1 MNGFYGR
8 VLVADATQR
17 TCRIEEVP
25 EEVARGM
32 WGGKGLGVWL
42 LERYGLVGV
51 DPLAPE
57 NPLVLLAGPVAGTPI
72 PGSCRHALVTK
83 SPQTGFFSESYSGG
97 KLAEKIAK
105 AGVDAVVLLGRA
117 DDPVV
122 LEVGDGQ
129 GRFHDASDLWGQ
141 DTFVAE
147 AALVERFGGS
157 GRVGACVI
165 GPAGENGVVLSIVA
179 NDKWRCAGR
188 TGAGAVMG
196 SKRVKG
202 VVFHG
207 SASRPL
213 ADPDGVRAF
222 ARRTVAERRG
232 SPAAQ
237 TYRNYGTPNMVAL
250 LNTVGAFPNRYWH
263 RGRSGRVDEISAEA
277 LLTRCEV
284 KPKACAR
291 CFMACGKL
299 TRVTSGPY
307 EGLVIE
313 GPEYETIYAFGGL
326 CEIAP
331 IEAVAHLNDVCDRLG
346 LDTISAGN
354 LVAFAMEASERG
366 AVDETVAFGDVEAA
380 ERLLG
385 QIARRE
391 GLGEVLARG
400 IVAAARQWGLE
411 GAAIHVKGLEPAG
424 YDPRVLPGMGL
435 AYATSDRGAC
445 HLRTTFYKAEL
456 SGQIPPEQVEGKAA
470 LLMDYEDRL
479 ALMDAL
485 ILCRFYRDFYGWEEL
500 AEIAR
505 LTLGVEGGRDELR
518 ATARRIADA
527 VRRFNMNE
535 GLTADDDRLPPRF
548 FDEPLPETGA
558 VLRRDDFERMR
569 REYYA
574 LRGWDPAGRPGPG
587 ND

>member
-1 MNGFYGR
+1 MHGFYGR
-8 VLVADATQR
+8 VLVADATR
-17 TCRIEEVP
+17 RACRAEEVS
-25 EEVARGM
+25 EEVLRGY

-42 LERYGLVGV
+42 LERHGLVGV

-57 NPLVLLAGPVAGTPI
+57 NPLIVLAGPVAGTPV

-97 KLAEKIAK
+97 KLAEKIARC
-105 AGVDAVVLLGRA
+105 GFDAVVVLGRA
-117 DDPVV
+117 DGPVV
-122 LEVGDGQ
+122 LEVGDGEA
-129 GRFHDASDLWGQ
+129 RFHDAEDLWGA
-141 DTFVAE
+141 DTYAAE
-147 AALVERFGGS
+147 EALVGRFGGS
-157 GRVGACVI
+157 GRAGACVI

-179 NDKWRCAGR
+179 NDRWRCAGR

-196 SKRVKG
+196 SKRLKG
-202 VVFHG
+202 IVFHG
-207 SASRPL
+207 TRAKSV
-213 ADPDGVRAF
+213 ADPEGLKAF
-222 ARRTVAERRG
+222 ARRVTAEHRG

-250 LNTVGAFPNRYWH
+250 LNTVGAFPARYWH
-263 RGRSGRVDEISAEA
+263 KGRWDRSAEISADA
-277 LLTRCEV
+277 LLSRCEV
-284 KPKACAR
+284 KPRACAR
-291 CFMACGKL
+291 CFLACGKL
-299 TRVTSGPY
+299 SRVKEGPY
-307 EGLVIE
+307 AGLVIE

-331 IEAVAHLNDVCDRLG
+331 IEAVAHLNDLCDRLG

-366 AVDETVAFGDVEAA
+366 AIPERIPFGDVEAA

-391 GLGEVLARG
+391 GLGEVLSRG
-400 IVAAARQWGLE
+400 IRAAAREWGLE
-411 GAAIHVKGLEPAG
+411 NVAIHVKGLEPAG
-424 YDPRVLPGMGL
+424 YDPRVLQGMGL

-456 SGQIPPEQVEGKAA
+456 SGQIAPDQVEGKAA
-470 LLMDYEDRL
+470 LLVDYEDRL

-485 ILCRFYRDFYGWEEL
+485 VLCRFYRDFYGWEPL

-505 LTLGVEGGRDELR
+505 LVLGVVGTRETLE
-518 ATARRIADA
+518 ATARQIADA
-527 VRRFNMNE
+527 VRRFNLRE
-535 GLTADDDRLPPRF
+535 GLTAEDDGLPPRF

-558 VLRRDDFERMR
+558 ALRREDFERMR
-569 REYYA
+569 REYYER
-574 LRGWDPAGRPGPG
+574 RGWDPAGRPR
-587 ND
+587 